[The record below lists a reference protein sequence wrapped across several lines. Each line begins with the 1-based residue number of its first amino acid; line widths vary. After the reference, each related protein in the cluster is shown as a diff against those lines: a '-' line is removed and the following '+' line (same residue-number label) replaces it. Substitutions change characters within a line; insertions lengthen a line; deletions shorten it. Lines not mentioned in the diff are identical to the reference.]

1 MKESTNFRTMNVKL
15 RRIDVNRLCIL
26 LANDSEFEDF
36 QWMQDLYQ
44 RLAEQVKQFDKKLE
58 EEENERQTV

>member
-44 RLAEQVKQFDKKLE
+44 RLKEQREEFDKKLE
-58 EEENERQTV
+58 EKENERQTV

>member
-1 MKESTNFRTMNVKL
+1 MKESANFKTMNVKL
-15 RRIDVNRLCIL
+15 RRIDVESLCIL

-44 RLAEQVKQFDKKLE
+44 RLKEHLEEFDKKLE
-58 EEENERQTV
+58 EKENERQTV

>member
-1 MKESTNFRTMNVKL
+1 MRESTNFRTMNVKL
-15 RRIDVNRLCIL
+15 RRIDVNSLCIL

-44 RLAEQVKQFDKKLE
+44 RLKEQLEEFDKKLE
-58 EEENERQTV
+58 EENERKTV